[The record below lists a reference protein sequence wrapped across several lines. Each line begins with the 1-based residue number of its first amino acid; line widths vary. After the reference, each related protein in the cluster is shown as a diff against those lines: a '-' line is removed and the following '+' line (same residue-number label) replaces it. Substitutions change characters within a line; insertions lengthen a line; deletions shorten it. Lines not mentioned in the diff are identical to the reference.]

1 MKRKVNTIRTN
12 IFKNCQKRE
21 PIKKSDIFRNLTVA
35 FSISLFILQLKSSD
49 PYKRI
54 FKSFSSDYFY
64 RDGFRIHTLLRS
76 SNF

>member
-1 MKRKVNTIRTN
+1 MKSKYDQDKH
-12 IFKNCQKRE
+12 FQE
-21 PIKKSDIFRNLTVA
+21 LSKKGANENSDIFRNLIVA
-35 FSISLFILQLKSSD
+35 FSISLFTLQLKSSD